1 MLFPPT
7 FFLAKGRQP
16 NTRQNRVTLNRIT
29 IFVVLKKK
37 PITMRIKEY
46 LENLPLG
53 EVLNKKALAYFKR
66 IGYIWDYSKF
76 GYLEGI
82 RVQGID
88 GYNESFYLELSKNKN
103 SKFVEGL
110 EGAMYEKWRQTSM
123 AYSNKYTAEELREFI
138 KPTSCFEWE
147 GMEFSLKYYDGCFCP
162 YLIKTKG
169 SARGAVNHRWAFPGG
184 VV

>member
-1 MLFPPT
+1 
-7 FFLAKGRQP
+7 
-16 NTRQNRVTLNRIT
+16 
-29 IFVVLKKK
+29 
-37 PITMRIKEY
+37 MRIKEY